1 MRTFVLATILVSLAM
16 VFTAGAACDNVPST
30 KMEYACR
37 ACHSNWYHVCRDALQ
52 SAPDAA
58 EVSTYALIAT
68 RKANLKYS
76 DTMML
81 GVGILPGEERE
92 AISHCKKYGE
102 ACGQM
107 ASGAGHLSGCDF
119 MHTRQEY
126 MDALTAIRSCLDRLH
141 GSFRSL
147 PLYAMVA
154 ADFSLT
160 GVANDLEALI
170 NVG

>member
-1 MRTFVLATILVSLAM
+1 MRTFVLATILVSQAM

-58 EVSTYALIAT
+58 EVSTYPLIAT

-76 DTMML
+76 DTMNEITMML

-92 AISHCKKYGE
+92 AISHCKEK
-102 ACGQM
+102 
-107 ASGAGHLSGCDF
+107 
-119 MHTRQEY
+119 QEY
-126 MDALTAIRSCLDRLH
+126 MDALTAIRSCLNRLH

-147 PLYAMVA
+147 PLYGMVA
-154 ADFSLT
+154 ADFALT